1 MGVQKRVFDYVRKMG
16 IKQTAIC
23 RKTGITIDRMS
34 AMNRN
39 KARMTADEYESICK
53 ALEKQPNDFMEV

>member
-1 MGVQKRVFDYVRKMG
+1 MG